1 MKNLQN
7 LYDEHSGK
15 TSDKWPIYLREYE
28 QKFKPYQN
36 LEIKLLEIGIQ
47 NGGSLEIYSK
57 YFSQAKRILGCDIN
71 RKCSNLQY
79 DDPRIQVI
87 VGDANQPSI
96 KTEILKDG
104 QFDIIIDDGSH
115 TSKDIVQ
122 SFCQYFPLLKEGGIF
137 IVEDL
142 HCSYWSEFQG
152 GLFHPISSMNFFKR
166 LVDILNFESWG
177 INKPVGSI
185 LKTFLLNYGA
195 DLSENEL
202 LKIHSI
208 EFVNSLCFI
217 KKENSETNLVGQR
230 KVVGTQAIV
239 EPIVQGLNRQTIQ
252 ALDQTANPFSSK
264 TLLPEEEIL
273 FLGRENTKLKQE
285 NEDLKA
291 ALKKISG

>member
-1 MKNLQN
+1 MNTLTN

-15 TSDKWPIYLREYE
+15 TSDKWAIYLREYE
-28 QKFKPYQN
+28 QKFEPYQN
-36 LEIKLLEIGIQ
+36 LAIKLLEIGIQ

-57 YFSQAKRILGCDIN
+57 YFQEAKRIMGCDIN
-71 RKCSNLQY
+71 PKCSNLSY

-96 KTEILKDG
+96 KAEVLKEG

-122 SFCQYFPLLKEGGIF
+122 SFCHYFPALKEGGIF

-142 HCSYWSEFQG
+142 HCSYWNEFQG

-177 INKPVGSI
+177 INKPADSV
-185 LKTFLLNYGA
+185 LKTFLLNYDA
-195 DLSENEL
+195 AITEDDL

-208 EFVNSLCFI
+208 EFANSLCFI
-217 KKENSETNLVGQR
+217 KKEHPEKNLAGKR
-230 KVVGTQAIV
+230 RVVGTEAMV
-239 EPIVQGLNRQTIQ
+239 EPIVQGLNGQTIQ
-252 ALDQTANPFSSK
+252 ALDQSRNSFSSK
-264 TLLPEEEIL
+264 TLLPEEEAL
-273 FLGRENTKLKQE
+273 FLARENTKLKQE
-285 NEDLKA
+285 IEDLKA
-291 ALKKISG
+291 ALKK